1 MIIEML
7 LNAIYGI
14 MNTLLVIELPK
25 MPEQAMSYIETAFDY
40 ISAGAGILANYV
52 YIDYL
57 LILFFLLVAVDAGIM
72 IYHFVMWIIKKI
84 PMLGMS

>member
-25 MPEQAMSYIETAFDY
+25 MPSQAMEYINTAFDY
-40 ISAGAGILANYV
+40 ISAGAGLLANYV
-52 YIDYL
+52 YLDYL
-57 LILFFLLVAVDAGIM
+57 LVLFFLLVAVDGGIM
-72 IYHFVMWIIKKI
+72 VYHFVMWIIKKI